1 MLYVCCPFTVV
12 PKKELAEIRE
22 LVFETYVFLGTAE
35 TDTYHNKFI
44 ARFKNWGDGPFNW
57 PCRGKRVRS
66 VCILG
71 IGDLRLLVS
80 RPELFANKFHLD
92 FEPTALNCLEQ
103 LHYNRTHDEA
113 VGIETFNVSFYTQ
126 LSFVGHHQ

>member
-1 MLYVCCPFTVV
+1 M
-12 PKKELAEIRE
+12 
-22 LVFETYVFLGTAE
+22 FETYVLLGPAE
-35 TDTYHNKFI
+35 TDKYRNQFI

-71 IGDLRLLVS
+71 IGDLPLLVS

-103 LHYNRTHDEA
+103 LHYNRMHDEA
-113 VGIETFNVSFYTQ
+113 VGIETFNVSFYTE
-126 LSFVGHHQ
+126 LSYVKHHQ